1 MHQQQLNTDVGMAYP
16 KQMGSVLI
24 AAQAGLHAR
33 PAIQLTKTAKRFR
46 AEVWLGASEAGPW
59 VNAKSIA
66 RVMGMKMRS
75 KETLHISAEGD
86 DAELAVRTLIELV
99 SDFNA

>member
-1 MHQQQLNTDVGMAYP
+1 MHQQQLNADVGSAYS
-16 KQMGSVLI
+16 KQIGSVLV
-24 AAQAGLHAR
+24 AAQSGLHAR

-46 AEVWLGASEAGPW
+46 ANVWVGASDQGPW
-59 VNAKSIA
+59 VDAKSIA
-66 RVMGMKMRS
+66 RVMGMKMRG

-99 SDFNA
+99 SEFHA